1 MSRAG
6 WAAVALALVLAGC
19 GVPTGGAPSTI
30 DAADVPYGLASPSP
44 APTPTAPPEARTVT
58 SQVHWITA
66 GEAVVPRGREVS
78 GTTRRERLAS
88 LLEQLAAGP
97 TPAELDEQLSTALPP
112 TIRLTVAGFEDGTA
126 TIDLEVQ
133 TQELSGVS
141 LRRAVAQI
149 VLTATSVPG
158 VQAVLLELSGE
169 PVEAPLPA
177 GALTAGPLTA
187 QDYAAATVLPPV
199 AVPAPPPEATP
210 APPPEATPAP
220 PS

>member
-1 MSRAG
+1 MTGRRV
-6 WAAVALALVLAGC
+6 AVLALALVLAGC
-19 GVPTGGAPSTI
+19 GVPTGGTPTTI
-30 DAADVPYGLASPSP
+30 PVEDVPYGLASPSP
-44 APTPTAPPEARTVT
+44 TPTPTAPTEASTVT
-58 SQVHWITA
+58 ARVHWIGA
-66 GEAVVPRGREVS
+66 GEAVVPRLREVS

-97 TPAELDEQLSTALPP
+97 TPAELDEELSTALPP
-112 TIRLTVAGFEDGTA
+112 KIELVVAGFEDGTA

-141 LRRAVAQI
+141 GRRAVAQI

-169 PVEAPLPA
+169 PIEAPLPA

-187 QDYAAATVLPPV
+187 QDYAAATVPPPV

-210 APPPEATPAP
+210 APAP

>member
-1 MSRAG
+1 MTGRRV
-6 WAAVALALVLAGC
+6 AALALALVLAGC
-19 GVPTGGAPSTI
+19 GVPTGGTPSTI
-30 DAADVPYGLASPSP
+30 AAEDVPYGLASPSP
-44 APTPTAPPEARTVT
+44 SPTPTAAPEASTVT
-58 SQVHWITA
+58 SRVHWIGV
-66 GEAVVPRGREVS
+66 GEAVVPRLREVS

-97 TPAELDEQLSTALPP
+97 TPAELDEELSTALPP
-112 TIRLTVAGFEDGTA
+112 KIQLVVTGFEDGTA

-141 LRRAVAQI
+141 GRRAVAQI

-169 PVEAPLPA
+169 PIEAPLPA

-187 QDYAAATVLPPV
+187 RDYAAATVPAPV

-210 APPPEATPAP
+210 APP
-220 PS
+220 S